1 MLDFMQPIANVTS
14 RGKRLSLFE
23 TNGMQRILLLFLFLV
38 VISLQAQSSKEIVYA
53 GTFSARGSEGIYVYD
68 FERSGSTLQLIQTV
82 NTPESPTFLALHP
95 SGKFLY
101 SVNRGAV
108 AGEKNS
114 GSVSAYSIDQGT
126 GKLTLL
132 NHKSSYGNGPC
143 HISTDQTGK
152 LVFISNYVEGNL
164 VVFPLSPDGSLGECT
179 DSIRFTGKGI
189 HKERQDKPHIHSA
202 TPSPD
207 NRFLFVADLGT
218 DRIYSFE
225 INLNAGRLTPAQTP
239 YTEVKPGSGPRHFTF
254 HPDGQHAY
262 LAEELTSSVASFSY
276 QKKTGKLELME
287 DQVMGLPAGF
297 NGTNTSADIHT
308 DASGKFLMMSNR
320 GHESISLYSIA
331 KNGKIKLLKTVNTE
345 GQKPRNFLVDKKNE
359 FVLVAHQDTDN
370 ITLFKWQAKERELT
384 AAGVPVKIPSP
395 VCLKMITIDK

>member
-1 MLDFMQPIANVTS
+1 MQKTF
-14 RGKRLSLFE
+14 L
-23 TNGMQRILLLFLFLV
+23 ILCLGLV
-38 VISLQAQSSKEIVYA
+38 MISLKAQPSKEIVYV
-53 GTFSARGSEGIYVYD
+53 GTFSVRGSEGIYVYA
-68 FERSGSTLQLIQTV
+68 FERSSGTLQLIQTV
-82 NTPESPTFLALHP
+82 NTLESPTFLTVHP

-108 AGEKNS
+108 PGHNKNS
-114 GSVSAYSIDQGT
+114 GSVSAWSIDQGS

-132 NHKSSYGNGPC
+132 NHKPSYGNGPC

-164 VVFPLSPDGSLGECT
+164 VVFPLSADGSLGECA
-179 DSIRFTGKGI
+179 DSIRFTGKSI
-189 HKERQDKPHIHSA
+189 HKERQEKPHIHSA

-225 INLNAGRLTPAQTP
+225 INLNSGHLTPAQKP

-254 HPDGQHAY
+254 HPDGKHAY
-262 LAEELTSSVASFSY
+262 LAEELTSSVASFSW
-276 QKKTGKLELME
+276 QKKTGNLELTE
-287 DQVMGLPAGF
+287 DQVLALPSGF
-297 NGTNTSADIHT
+297 NGVNSSADIHT

-320 GHESISLYSIA
+320 GHESISLYAIE

-345 GQKPRNFLVDKKNE
+345 GQKPRNFLVDEKNE
-359 FVLVAHQDTDN
+359 FVLVANQDTDN
-370 ITLFKWQAKERELT
+370 MVLFKWRVKEGELT
-384 AAGVPVKIPSP
+384 STGLQVKVPSP
-395 VCLKMITIDK
+395 VCLKMLTIGK

>member
-1 MLDFMQPIANVTS
+1 MQKT
-14 RGKRLSLFE
+14 L
-23 TNGMQRILLLFLFLV
+23 LLLFLSLV
-38 VISLQAQSSKEIVYA
+38 IISLRAQSSKEIVYV
-53 GTFSARGSEGIYVYD
+53 GTFSVRGSEGIYVYT
-68 FERSGSTLQLIQTV
+68 FERSSGMLQLIQTV
-82 NTPESPTFLALHP
+82 NTLESPTFLALHP

-101 SVNRGAV
+101 SVNRGV
-108 AGEKNS
+108 VPGQKNS
-114 GSVSAYSIDQGT
+114 GSVSAYSIDQGS

-164 VVFPLSPDGSLGECT
+164 IVFPLSPDGSLRECA

-189 HKERQDKPHIHSA
+189 HMERQDKPHIHSA

-207 NRFLFVADLGT
+207 NRFLFVTDLGT

-225 INLNAGRLTPAQTP
+225 INLNSGHLTPAKKS

-254 HPDGQHAY
+254 HPNGKHAY

-276 QKKTGKLELME
+276 QKKTGKLELIQ
-287 DQVMGLPAGF
+287 DQVMALPSAFTGS
-297 NGTNTSADIHT
+297 NTSADIHT
-308 DASGKFLMMSNR
+308 DASGKFLMMTNR
-320 GHESISLYSIA
+320 GHESISLYAIE
-331 KNGKIKLLKTVNTE
+331 KNGKIKLLKTINAE

-359 FVLVAHQDTDN
+359 FVFIANQDSDA
-370 ITLFKWQAKERELT
+370 IVLFKWQAREGELIFT
-384 AAGVPVKIPSP
+384 GLRVKVPSP
-395 VCLKMITIDK
+395 VCLKMLTIGK